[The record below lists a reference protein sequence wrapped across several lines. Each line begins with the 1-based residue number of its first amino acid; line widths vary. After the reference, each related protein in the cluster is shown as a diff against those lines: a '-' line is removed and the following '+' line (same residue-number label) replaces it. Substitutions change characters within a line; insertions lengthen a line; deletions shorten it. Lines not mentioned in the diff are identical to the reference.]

1 MLSSTATRGS
11 KRVDGLELE
20 AGGLDDAGAAGR
32 RPPASP
38 PPRPAARPGCRP
50 TNVGRP
56 VARIMSPTSV
66 VVVDLPLVPVIAIS
80 VLDTKRDASSISPVI
95 GHAGR
100 ARRGQLG
107 DLGDARR
114 QHDQLGAG
122 ERLAPV
128 AAQLA
133 RDAGR
138 QPGQRGAQ
146 RAPARACRSRSR
158 ARRAPRTAAPPRSRS
173 ARDRP
178 RARVC
183 RSDPSV
189 GSHLTFRVV
198 MRPRIAQANE
208 TIQKRTTILDSGQPS
223 FSKWW
228 WIGAIRKMRF
238 LVFL

>member
-1 MLSSTATRGS
+1 MFSSTATSGRNVS
-11 KRVDGLELE
+11 AVSSWKLE
-20 AGGLDDAGAAGR
+20 ASTTQAPPGAAAGVPTASASGSPRLPPDERRAAGR
-32 RPPASP
+32 AHDVAHQRRRRRLAVGAGD
-38 PPRPAARPGCRP
+38 RDQRARHE
-50 TNVGRP
+50 
-56 VARIMSPTSV
+56 ARRQ
-66 VVVDLPLVPVIAIS
+66 LHLA
-80 VLDTKRDASSISPVI
+80 RDR
-95 GHAGR
+95 HAGR
-100 ARRGQLG
+100 ARRRQLG

-128 AAQLA
+128 PAQLA
-133 RDAGR
+133 RDCGR

-146 RAPARACRSRSR
+146 RAPRRACPSRSR
-158 ARRAPRTAAPPRSRS
+158 GRRAPRTAAPPRSRS

-183 RSDPSV
+183 DSDPSG